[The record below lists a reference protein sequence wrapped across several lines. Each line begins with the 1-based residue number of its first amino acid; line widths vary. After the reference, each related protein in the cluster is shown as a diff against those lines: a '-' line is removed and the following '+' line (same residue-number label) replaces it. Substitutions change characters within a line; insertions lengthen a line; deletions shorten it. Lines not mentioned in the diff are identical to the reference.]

1 MNPPSVEAVDPDLAT
16 WVDVCPLDDIVPNRG
31 VCALVAGHQ
40 VAVFRVPA
48 DGGSDEM
55 LAISNYDPFSKAFV
69 LSRGVVGSRGDRLKV
84 ASPVYK
90 QSFDLRT
97 GACLDD
103 PEVSV
108 RTFGVRVVEGMVQ
121 VVRP

>member
-1 MNPPSVEAVDPDLAT
+1 M
-16 WVDVCPLDDIVPNRG
+16 
-31 VCALVAGHQ
+31 
-40 VAVFRVPA
+40 F
-48 DGGSDEM
+48 
-55 LAISNYDPFSKAFV
+55 AISNYDPFSKAFV

-84 ASPVYK
+84 ASPIYK

-108 RTFGVRVVEGMVQ
+108 RTFAVRIVEGIVQ
-121 VVRP
+121 VA

>member
-1 MNPPSVEAVDPDLAT
+1 MNPPAVDATEPDLAT

-31 VCALVAGHQ
+31 VCALVGGRQ

-48 DGGSDEM
+48 DGSDDE
-55 LAISNYDPFSKAFV
+55 LFAISNYDPFSKAFV

-84 ASPVYK
+84 ASPIYK

-108 RTFGVRVVEGMVQ
+108 GTFAVRMVEGIVQ
-121 VVRP
+121 VASP